1 MPSQVQATKRPSLT
15 CQDAA
20 DLQVEL
26 VAVCILAHFLDQQEL
41 ALPCNPET
49 PLQVFAGQA
58 QLLFLNALQQLLPRQ
73 PLISLLLHVG
83 QQLVD
88 LRFDL
93 GIDGWAHCRGFSRS
107 TVRERDL
114 QGRLWQLISA

>member
-1 MPSQVQATKRPSLT
+1 MRAPKPPSLT

-49 PLQVFAGQA
+49 PLQVFAEQA

-73 PLISLLLHVG
+73 PLISLLLHIG